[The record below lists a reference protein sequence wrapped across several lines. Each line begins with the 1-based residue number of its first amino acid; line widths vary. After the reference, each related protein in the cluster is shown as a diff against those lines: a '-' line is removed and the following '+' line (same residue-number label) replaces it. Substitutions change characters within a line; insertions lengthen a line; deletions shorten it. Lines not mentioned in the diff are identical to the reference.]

1 MNITGYRGIGGP
13 DSVCLPPLSCFL
25 GQWCGIPNDYNF
37 GISLMVLDV
46 VFEYGVISRLMVL
59 SSANFGFKK
68 KTS

>member
-1 MNITGYRGIGGP
+1 MFASIELISGTVVWYSQR
-13 DSVCLPPLSCFL
+13 L
-25 GQWCGIPNDYNF
+25 QF

-46 VFEYGVISRLMVL
+46 VFEYGVNSRLMVL